1 MFLYILLFVLLLM
14 VGANVYIYVRLFQSL
29 PPVGTGVRV
38 AVGIG
43 LFLLSLIFVA
53 SMLLRHSE
61 LPAWLSQGMFR
72 FGAVWLLFLLYMI
85 PALALTDLAGLAFPA
100 FRHGFWMA
108 VLIDAAVLTYGNWNY
123 RHPRVETVR
132 LALPHTEAG
141 MPRRIVAVSDVH
153 LGEGTGR
160 KQLERYVDM
169 INAQQ
174 PDVILI
180 AGDLIDNS
188 VRPLWRDG
196 MAEEL
201 QRLRAP
207 MGIFMAPGNHEYI
220 SGIEAVSEF
229 LKQTPVTLLRD
240 SVVQLPGNLTLIG
253 RDDRMN
259 RRRAGL
265 DSLVKKAPNDSP
277 IIVLD
282 HQPYHIQRAD
292 SLGVDLLFC
301 GHTHRGQVWPIN
313 WVTDAMY
320 EQSHGYRRWP
330 RAHVYVSQGLSLW
343 GPPFR
348 IGSFGEIVIFE
359 LE

>member
-14 VGANVYIYVRLFQSL
+14 VGANVYIYVRLFQTL

-53 SMLLRHSE
+53 SMMLRHSE

-85 PALALTDLAGLAFPA
+85 PALALTDLAGHLFPA

-132 LALPHTEAG
+132 IALPHTEDG
-141 MPRRIVAVSDVH
+141 MPKRIVAVSDVH

-160 KQLERYVDM
+160 KQLARYVDM

-180 AGDLIDNS
+180 AGDLIDHS

-196 MAEEL
+196 MAQEL

-207 MGIFMAPGNHEYI
+207 MGIFMSPGNHEYI
-220 SGIEAVSEF
+220 SGIESVSAF
-229 LKQTPVTLLRD
+229 LKETPIKLLRD